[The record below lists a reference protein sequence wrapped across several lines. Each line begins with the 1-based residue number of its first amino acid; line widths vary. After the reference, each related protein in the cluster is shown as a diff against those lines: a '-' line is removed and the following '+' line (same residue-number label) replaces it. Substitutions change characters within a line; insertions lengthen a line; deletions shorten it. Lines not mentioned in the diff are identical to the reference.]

1 MIITIETKVSK
12 TEQKEISIPSFF
24 QNMRW
29 LKDDKSCSV
38 YEIIAFLNESTVVKV
53 WYRDN
58 YTSIQNGTPAE
69 MKVFVSD
76 LFKEEYQPITEAE
89 FLDIYTEALEGA
101 SLQPIY
107 SEHKES
113 YVSDLASIGVN
124 AKEVGHGS

>member
-1 MIITIETKVSK
+1 MTISIQTTK
-12 TEQKEISIPSFF
+12 TETVEKQITIPSFF

-38 YEIIAFLNESTVVKV
+38 YEMIAFLNESTVVKV
-53 WYRDN
+53 WYRDD
-58 YTSIQNGTPAE
+58 YTSIQNGTPEE
-69 MKVFVSD
+69 MKIFTND
-76 LFKEEYQPITEAE
+76 LLRDDYQPIDEAK

-107 SEHKES
+107 KENKES

-124 AKEVGHGS
+124 AKEASHD

>member
-1 MIITIETKVSK
+1 MTISIQTTK
-12 TEQKEISIPSFF
+12 TETAEKQITIPSFF

-124 AKEVGHGS
+124 AKEASHD